1 MRLKPVSWRSWTV
14 ALATLALL
22 VGGVGCGG
30 SEETESTDTQHSQRE
45 STSGSETSR
54 EASGGPQ
61 ITGLMG
67 TIRSDQVENTMNPR
81 VDRMARCF
89 ANRMGTIEVLGGS
102 IRLGFRIHTDGTV
115 AWVYPIETDI
125 GDQQTEQCILDQ
137 ASRAR
142 FPRPRGGEAEFTWGF
157 GLEPSPDVRPPL
169 NWGADALGS
178 HADDLRGL
186 ARQCHASGTFNVTAY
201 VQPGGDVLAA
211 GGAAPDAE
219 QLEALGCLLDGVRG
233 WTFRDPGSYA
243 AKISFQV
250 R

>member
-1 MRLKPVSWRSWTV
+1 MRCSTDSAVRLSNVC
-14 ALATLALL
+14 AILAL
-22 VGGVGCGG
+22 VGAVGCGG
-30 SEETESTDTQHSQRE
+30 AEETDTTESRRTERE
-45 STSGSETSR
+45 TTSGSESSR

-81 VDRMARCF
+81 VDRLARCF
-89 ANRMGTIEVLGGS
+89 ASRMGTIEVLGGS

-115 AWVYPIETDI
+115 AWVYPIESDI
-125 GDQQTEQCILDQ
+125 GDQETEQCILAQ

-157 GLEPSPDVRPPL
+157 GLDPSPDVRPPL
-169 NWGADALGS
+169 NWDADNLGS
-178 HADDLRGL
+178 HADDLRRL
-186 ARQCHASGTFNVTAY
+186 ARQCHARGSFNVTAY
-201 VQPGGDVLAA
+201 VQPGGEVLAA

-219 QLEALGCLLDGVRG
+219 QLEALGCVLDEVRG

-243 AKISFQV
+243 AKISFEV